1 MKIDADWLNDHHLQ
15 SLIAALDGAGF
26 QTLAVGGCVR
36 NALMGRAISD
46 VDLAT
51 AALPETV
58 TNTAVSLGFRAI
70 PTGID
75 HGTITVVTPQR
86 AYEITTF
93 RRDISTDGRHA
104 VVQFADDVA
113 QDAARRDFTI
123 NALYVAADGTVI
135 DPLGGLPDIAACRV
149 RFVGDAGARIREDYL
164 RILRFFRFSAIYGDA
179 SAGFDAQTIAACADH
194 LDGIDTLSRERVGQE
209 MRKLLA
215 AMDPAPALATMA
227 QAGVLARVLTGADVR
242 FIAPLVHLEEGAARG
257 FIARLTL
264 MGGQDVTAS
273 LRLSRAETAMLD
285 TIRGELGGV
294 LTAAA
299 LGWRHGLDLATDII
313 VARAAL
319 MGQGLPH
326 DWQGEIQRGAGAI
339 CPVTAADF
347 MPRLSGPDLGRAL
360 RDATER
366 WLASDLRARP
376 QDLI

>member
-1 MKIDADWLNDHHLQ
+1 MKIDADWLNDNNLQ

-93 RRDISTDGRHA
+93 RRDIATDGRHA

-179 SAGFDAQTIAACADH
+179 SAGFDARTIAACADH
-194 LDGIDTLSRERVGQE
+194 LEGIDTLSRERVGQE

-215 AMDPAPALATMA
+215 AIDPAPALATMA
-227 QAGVLARVLTGADVR
+227 QAGVLARVLAGADVR
-242 FIAPLVHLEEGAARG
+242 FIAPLVHLEEGVARG

-264 MGGQDVTAS
+264 MGGQDVAAS

-285 TIRGELGGV
+285 TIRSELGGV

-326 DWQGEIQRGAGAI
+326 DWQSEIQRGAGAI

-347 MPRLSGPDLGRAL
+347 MPRFSGPDLGRAL